1 MHQDLLNDLIN
12 SLTILPGVGKK
23 SAQRMALYLLDKNKD
38 GAGILAK
45 NLEKAID
52 EIGRC
57 SRCRMLT
64 SNDLCKICSDTSR
77 DMNSICV
84 VENPSDVLAIEST
97 GGFKGRYFVLLGR
110 LSPIDGVGPAQLGIK
125 QLVEK
130 VISGDIKEVIIA
142 CNPTV
147 EGDATA
153 YYIAEQLKNID
164 TTVTRIAHGVPVGGE
179 LEFVDGGTLSYAF
192 SGRKLMLDNESHVGE

>member
-45 NLEKAID
+45 TLEKAID

-57 SRCRMLT
+57 TSCRMIT
-64 SNDLCKICSDTSR
+64 SNSLCKICSDNTR

-110 LSPIDGVGPAQLGIK
+110 LSPIDGISPDDLGINDFLK
-125 QLVEK
+125 LIKIEN
-130 VISGDIKEVIIA
+130 IKEVILA
-142 CNPTV
+142 TSSTV

-153 YYIAEQLKNID
+153 IYIKDHISD
-164 TTVTRIAHGVPVGGE
+164 IKVSRISYGIPIGGE
-179 LEFVDGGTLSYAF
+179 LEYVDGNTIARAIQ
-192 SGRKLMLDNESHVGE
+192 GRTEINVD